1 MPPGASMHGVEL
13 GSAARLSRMRDI
25 LSNSSS
31 SRWRMGKVEGGLL
44 LRSSWSVVERLGKID
59 KPKHA
64 KEFFTGATYKRVGG
78 EQLTAKCMYC
88 SVLVT
93 STGATRLLDH
103 LVKCSL
109 CPSEVRERFAA
120 LRNITHSKRKEKQES
135 EALMKEEAERQLCQ
149 AKVQKVLVQPGI
161 RGSLKTAEA
170 VNADEAIARFFY
182 VNGISFA
189 AADTAVDSYYK
200 EMCRAI
206 KAAPMGYI
214 P

>member
-1 MPPGASMHGVEL
+1 MQT
-13 GSAARLSRMRDI
+13 
-25 LSNSSS
+25 
-31 SRWRMGKVEGGLL
+31 
-44 LRSSWSVVERLGKID
+44 
-59 KPKHA
+59 

-214 P
+214 PPNRNALAGPLLDSCHQKMMVDINARDAGGVLSNKFGVDEGNIPLFEVRARNQ